1 MHSNLLLS
9 LPVMLGGAL
18 GALCRVKADAA
29 VSTAM
34 GGHFPLGILC
44 VNMAGSLLMGLLMGG
59 LARLEDGVPAP
70 EGENVRSA
78 AEESAAWLGAFFGQG
93 RAQLVGNLRD
103 KFGTGF
109 LGGFTTFSSFA
120 LDTVRLWQEGHA
132 AFSLLNI
139 GLNAALCIGLAG
151 LGWMIAAPKERR
163 A

>member
-29 VSTAM
+29 ISTAM

-59 LARLEDGVPAP
+59 LARLEDGVPVP
-70 EGENVRSA
+70 EGEDVRSA
-78 AEESAAWLGAFFGQG
+78 AEESAAWLGAF
-93 RAQLVGNLRD
+93 
-103 KFGTGF
+103 FGTGF

>member
-70 EGENVRSA
+70 EGEDVRSA
-78 AEESAAWLGAFFGQG
+78 AEESAAWLGAF
-93 RAQLVGNLRD
+93 
-103 KFGTGF
+103 FGTGF

-132 AFSLLNI
+132 AFSQLNI

>member
-59 LARLEDGVPAP
+59 LARLEGGVPAP
-70 EGENVRSA
+70 EGEDVRSA
-78 AEESAAWLGAFFGQG
+78 AEESAAWLGAF
-93 RAQLVGNLRD
+93 
-103 KFGTGF
+103 FGTGF

>member
-29 VSTAM
+29 VSAAM

-59 LARLEDGVPAP
+59 LSRLEDSVPAP
-70 EGENVRSA
+70 AGETARSA
-78 AEESAAWLGAFFGQG
+78 AEESAAWLGAF
-93 RAQLVGNLRD
+93 
-103 KFGTGF
+103 FGTGF

>member
-59 LARLEDGVPAP
+59 LARLEDGVPGP
-70 EGENVRSA
+70 EGEDVRSA
-78 AEESAAWLGAFFGQG
+78 AEESAAWLGAF
-93 RAQLVGNLRD
+93 
-103 KFGTGF
+103 FGTGF